1 MLGQF
6 GLIIRVKAGGY
17 LWGVFGQIR
26 IIYGSVSG
34 QFVSSEKVAYC
45 VKTLSRRNSMKKI
58 TNNCCFVLVKLSLAE
73 EDIDSSGKAL

>member
-45 VKTLSRRNSMKKI
+45 VKTF
-58 TNNCCFVLVKLSLAE
+58 CQE
-73 EDIDSSGKAL
+73 EIL